1 MLSMHRR
8 PGEEFAKFLMKYGRL
23 FTTHFFTNS
32 GKNVRVL
39 LALLKKIMMMGKL
52 IEKSKENVDGP
63 RAKKS

>member
-1 MLSMHRR
+1 M
-8 PGEEFAKFLMKYGRL
+8 FVL
-23 FTTHFFTNS
+23 FTTHCFTKS
-32 GKNVRVL
+32 SKYNVRVL